1 MWGDYAPKILNIIY
15 YNRSYKAHRQT
26 MKTIMKKSLLISSI
40 ACLSLLASVSSIAD
54 EGMWQPKQ
62 LPALKTELS
71 QMGMKINPKKL
82 SQLSEY
88 PMNAI
93 ISLGGCSA
101 SFVSPKGLVAT
112 NHHCAYGSIQFNSS
126 PESNLL
132 ENGFLAKDLAEEL
145 PAAPGSRVYVTEEV
159 TDVTDKV
166 NAQLDD
172 SLKGRARFDK
182 IQMITKATIAECEQ
196 QEGYRCRM
204 PSFHGGL
211 EYNLIKQLE
220 IQDVRLVHAPAA
232 AIGKYGGD
240 VDNWIW
246 PRHTGDYA
254 FYRAY
259 VSKDGKPAEYKED
272 NVPYEP
278 KHFLKVNPK
287 GVQNGDFVMV
297 AGYPGRTNRY
307 RLATEVS
314 NTINW
319 SYPTRIREYNLWLDK
334 INELS
339 VNDKDTK
346 IKYASLVASLNNAE
360 KNNRGM
366 LDGFAISDVVERKML
381 LESDL
386 QTWINTNPK
395 RKDKYA
401 TTLETLNALVA
412 EDQATQVRDFYY
424 GFMAQRSALLGS
436 AKTIYR
442 LAKEKEKPDLQRQ
455 QGYQERDF
463 DRIKQGQERL
473 ERRYTKSADQALWKL
488 FIQRYAKIDPANHV
502 TEFNAWFGI
511 NGNDLDESQ
520 LSYTLDKMYSKTSL
534 DQLETRLALL
544 DASVEDLEKSTDPFM
559 QLAVALYDTNK
570 QVEDAGKTL
579 SGKLQETRPQYMQA
593 IIDYKT
599 ELGEPIYAD
608 ANSTLR
614 VTVGN
619 VKGYSAK
626 DAVQYTPFTSLRGIL
641 QKDTGIEPFNS
652 PQNQLDAINAKEY
665 GPYFEKSLDSVP
677 VNFLSTLDITGGN
690 SGSATLDKNAEFVG
704 LVFDGNYESIN
715 ADWDFN
721 EKIARSIHVDV
732 RYMLWTMDKL
742 YGADNL
748 LKEMGVNSAF

>member
-1 MWGDYAPKILNIIY
+1 M
-15 YNRSYKAHRQT
+15 
-26 MKTIMKKSLLISSI
+26 MKKSLLISAA
-40 ACLSLLASVSSIAD
+40 ACISLLSLPTTFAD

-62 LPALKTELS
+62 LPALKKDLRK
-71 QMGMKINPKKL
+71 MGLKINPNKL
-82 SQLSEY
+82 TQLTEY

-93 ISLGGCSA
+93 VSLGGCSA

-112 NHHCAYGSIQFNSS
+112 NHHCAYGSIQYNST
-126 PESNLL
+126 PEDNLL
-132 ENGFLAKDLAEEL
+132 ENGFLAKNFAEE
-145 PAAPGSRVYVTEEV
+145 PQAAPGSRVYVTEQV
-159 TDVTDKV
+159 TDITDKV

-172 SLKGRARFDK
+172 SLKGRARFDA
-182 IQMITKATIAECEQ
+182 IQTIRKSTIAECEKDN
-196 QEGYRCRM
+196 GYRCTI

-220 IQDVRLVHAPAA
+220 IKDVRLVHAPAA

-259 VSKDGKPAEYKED
+259 VSKDGKPAEYSED

-278 KHFLKVNPK
+278 KHYLKVNPK
-287 GVQNGDFVMV
+287 GLEDGDFVMV
-297 AGYPGRTNRY
+297 TGYPGRTNRY
-307 RLATEVS
+307 RLATEVK
-314 NTINW
+314 NTIEW
-319 SYPTRIREYNLWLDK
+319 SYPTRIREFNTWLDK

-339 VNDKDTK
+339 TDDEDTK

-366 LDGFAISDVVERKML
+366 LDGFAISDVVERKIQ
-381 LESDL
+381 LEEDL
-386 QTWINTNPK
+386 QNWINSNPE
-395 RKDKYA
+395 RKAKYSA
-401 TTLETLNALVA
+401 TLDSLRSLVA
-412 EDQATQVRDFYY
+412 EDQATQERDFYY
-424 GFMAQRSALLGS
+424 GFMGQRSALLGS
-436 AKTIYR
+436 AKTLYR
-442 LAKEKEKPDLQRQ
+442 LAKEKQKPDLQRE
-455 QGYQERDF
+455 QGFQERDF

-473 ERRYTKSADQALWKL
+473 ERRYSKSADQALWQE
-488 FIQRYAKIDPANHV
+488 FILRYAQIDKANHV
-502 TEFNAWFGI
+502 AVFDAWFGI
-511 NGNDLDESQ
+511 VDNEVDQSQ
-520 LSYTLDKMYSKTSL
+520 LQYTLNKMYSKTTL
-534 DQLETRLALL
+534 DNLETRLSLL
-544 DASVEDLEKSTDPFM
+544 DASVEELENSSDPFM
-559 QLAVALYDTNK
+559 QLAVALYDTNMEIENSSK
-570 QVEDAGKTL
+570 ALT
-579 SGKLQETRPQYMQA
+579 GKLQEVRPQYMQA

-599 ELGEPIYAD
+599 EQGQPIYAD

-626 DAVQYTPFTSLRGIL
+626 DAIHYTPFTTLRGIT

-652 PQNQLDAINAKEY
+652 PKNQLDAIQAKEF
-665 GPYFEKSLDSVP
+665 GPYFEESLDSIP
-677 VNFLSTLDITGGN
+677 VNFLTTLDITGGN

-721 EKIARSIHVDV
+721 KKIARSIHVDV

-742 YGADNL
+742 YGASNL
-748 LKEMGVNSAF
+748 LKEMGVKPAF

>member
-1 MWGDYAPKILNIIY
+1 
-15 YNRSYKAHRQT
+15 
-26 MKTIMKKSLLISSI
+26 MKKSLIISAV
-40 ACLSLLASVSSIAD
+40 ACISLLSFPTTFAD

-62 LPALKTELS
+62 LPALKKDLRR
-71 QMGMKINPKKL
+71 MGLKINPNKL
-82 SQLSEY
+82 TQLTEY

-93 ISLGGCSA
+93 VSLGGCSA

-112 NHHCAYGSIQFNSS
+112 NHHCAYGSIQFNST
-126 PESNLL
+126 PEDNLL
-132 ENGFLAKDLAEEL
+132 ENGFLAKSFADE
-145 PAAPGSRVYVTEEV
+145 PQAAPGSRVYVTEQV
-159 TDVTDKV
+159 TDITDQV

-172 SLKGRARFDK
+172 SLKGRARFDA
-182 IQMITKATIAECEQ
+182 IQTIRKSTIAECEKAD
-196 QEGYRCRM
+196 GYRCTI

-220 IQDVRLVHAPAA
+220 IKDVRLVHAPAA

-259 VSKDGKPAEYKED
+259 VSKDGKPAEYSED

-278 KHFLKVNPK
+278 KHYLKVNPK
-287 GVQNGDFVMV
+287 GLEDGDFVMV
-297 AGYPGRTNRY
+297 TGYPGRTNRY
-307 RLATEVS
+307 RLATEVK
-314 NTINW
+314 NTIEW
-319 SYPTRIREYNLWLDK
+319 SYPTRIREYNIWLDK

-339 VNDKDTK
+339 ANNEDTK
-346 IKYASLVASLNNAE
+346 IKYASLVAGLNNAE

-366 LDGFAISDVVERKML
+366 LDGFAISDVVERKVQ
-381 LESDL
+381 LEEDL
-386 QTWINTNPK
+386 QNWINSNPE
-395 RKDKYA
+395 RKAKYSA
-401 TTLETLNALVA
+401 TLDSLRTLVA
-412 EDQATQVRDFYY
+412 EDQATQERDFYY
-424 GFMAQRSALLGS
+424 GFMGQRSALLSS
-436 AKTIYR
+436 AKTLYR
-442 LAKEKEKPDLQRQ
+442 LAKEKQKPDLERQ

-473 ERRYTKSADQALWKL
+473 ERRYSKSADQALWHG
-488 FIQRYAKIDPANHV
+488 FIQRYAQIDTANHV
-502 TEFNAWFGI
+502 AVFDAWFGI
-511 NGNDLDESQ
+511 VDNEVDQSQ
-520 LSYTLDKMYSKTSL
+520 LKYTLDKMYSKTTL
-534 DQLETRLALL
+534 DNLETRLALL
-544 DASVEDLEKSTDPFM
+544 DASVEELEKSTDPFM
-559 QLAVALYDTNK
+559 QLAVALYDTNMEI
-570 QVEDAGKTL
+570 EDASKALT
-579 SGKLQETRPQYMQA
+579 GKLQEVRPQYMQA

-599 ELGEPIYAD
+599 EQGQPIYAD

-626 DAVQYTPFTSLRGIL
+626 DAVHYTPFTTLRGIT
-641 QKDTGIEPFNS
+641 QKDTGVEPFNS
-652 PQNQLDAINAKEY
+652 PQNQLDAIQAKEF
-665 GPYFEKSLDSVP
+665 GPYFEKSLDSIP
-677 VNFLSTLDITGGN
+677 VNFLTTLDITGGN

-721 EKIARSIHVDV
+721 KKIARSIHVDV

-748 LKEMGVNSAF
+748 LEEMGIKPAF

>member
-1 MWGDYAPKILNIIY
+1 
-15 YNRSYKAHRQT
+15 
-26 MKTIMKKSLLISSI
+26 MKTMMKNFLLISTI
-40 ACLSLLASVSSIAD
+40 ASLSLLNTVSTFAD

-62 LPALKTELS
+62 LPVLKTELR

-82 SQLSEY
+82 SELSEY

-126 PESNLL
+126 PENNLL
-132 ENGFLAKDLAEEL
+132 ENGFLAKELTEEL
-145 PAAPGSRVYVTEEV
+145 PTAPGSRVYVTEEV

-166 NAQLDD
+166 NAQLDA

-182 IQMITKATIAECEQ
+182 IQMITKATIAECEK
-196 QEGYRCRM
+196 QEGYRCKM

-220 IQDVRLVHAPAA
+220 IQDVRLVHAPAV

-259 VSKDGKPAEYKED
+259 VSKEGKPAEYSED
-272 NVPYEP
+272 NIPFEP

-287 GVQNGDFVMV
+287 GVENGDFVMV

-307 RLATEVS
+307 RLATEVK
-314 NTINW
+314 NTIDW
-319 SYPTRIREYNLWLDK
+319 FYPTRIREYNLWLDK

-339 VNDKDTK
+339 VDNEDVK
-346 IKYASLVASLNNAE
+346 IKYASLVAGLNNAE

-366 LDGFAISDVVERKML
+366 LDGFAISDVAERKVV

-386 QTWINTNPK
+386 QTWINSNPK
-395 RKDKYA
+395 RKDKFA
-401 TTLETLNALVA
+401 STLEELNSLVA
-412 EDQATQVRDFYY
+412 EDQANQERDFYY

-463 DRIKQGQERL
+463 DRIKQTQERL
-473 ERRYTKSADQALWKL
+473 ERRYTKSADQALWEL
-488 FIQRYAKIDPANHV
+488 FIQRYAQIDVANHV
-502 TEFNAWFGI
+502 TEFDTWFGI
-511 NGNDLDESQ
+511 DGKELDQSQ
-520 LSYTLDKMYSKTSL
+520 LTYTLKKMYSKTAL
-534 DQLETRLALL
+534 DNLETRIALL

-559 QLAVALYDTNK
+559 QLAIALYETNMQFK
-570 QVEDAGKTL
+570 YTFRFKYLTPRQV
-579 SGKLQETRPQYMQA
+579 YVA
-593 IIDYKT
+593 IFYLT
-599 ELGEPIYAD
+599 SNTVLGC
-608 ANSTLR
+608 
-614 VTVGN
+614 G
-619 VKGYSAK
+619 
-626 DAVQYTPFTSLRGIL
+626 
-641 QKDTGIEPFNS
+641 
-652 PQNQLDAINAKEY
+652 
-665 GPYFEKSLDSVP
+665 
-677 VNFLSTLDITGGN
+677 
-690 SGSATLDKNAEFVG
+690 
-704 LVFDGNYESIN
+704 
-715 ADWDFN
+715 
-721 EKIARSIHVDV
+721 DV
-732 RYMLWTMDKL
+732 
-742 YGADNL
+742 
-748 LKEMGVNSAF
+748 

>member
-1 MWGDYAPKILNIIY
+1 
-15 YNRSYKAHRQT
+15 
-26 MKTIMKKSLLISSI
+26 MKKSLLISAA
-40 ACLSLLASVSSIAD
+40 ACISLISFPTTFAD

-62 LPALKTELS
+62 LPALKKDLRR
-71 QMGMKINPKKL
+71 MGLKINPNKL
-82 SQLSEY
+82 TQLTEY

-93 ISLGGCSA
+93 VSLGGCSA

-112 NHHCAYGSIQFNSS
+112 NHHCAYGSIQFNST
-126 PESNLL
+126 PEDNLL
-132 ENGFLAKDLAEEL
+132 ENGFLAKSFADE
-145 PAAPGSRVYVTEEV
+145 PQAAPGSRVYVTEQV
-159 TDVTDKV
+159 TDITDQV

-172 SLKGRARFDK
+172 SLKGRARFDA
-182 IQMITKATIAECEQ
+182 IQTIRKSTIAECEKAD
-196 QEGYRCRM
+196 GYRCTI

-220 IQDVRLVHAPAA
+220 IKDVRLVHAPAA

-259 VSKDGKPAEYKED
+259 VSKDGKPAEYSED

-278 KHFLKVNPK
+278 KHYLKVNPK
-287 GVQNGDFVMV
+287 GLEDGDFVMV
-297 AGYPGRTNRY
+297 TGYPGRTNRY
-307 RLATEVS
+307 RLATEVK
-314 NTINW
+314 NTIEW
-319 SYPTRIREYNLWLDK
+319 SYPTRIREYNIWLDK

-339 VNDKDTK
+339 ANNEDTK
-346 IKYASLVASLNNAE
+346 IKYASLVAGLNNAE

-366 LDGFAISDVVERKML
+366 LDGFAISDVVERKVQ
-381 LESDL
+381 LEEDL
-386 QTWINTNPK
+386 QNWINSNPE
-395 RKDKYA
+395 RKAKYSA
-401 TTLETLNALVA
+401 TLDSLRTLVA
-412 EDQATQVRDFYY
+412 EDQATQERDFYY
-424 GFMAQRSALLGS
+424 GFMGQRSALLSS
-436 AKTIYR
+436 AKTLYR
-442 LAKEKEKPDLQRQ
+442 LAKEKQKPDLERQ

-473 ERRYTKSADQALWKL
+473 ERRYSKSADQALWHG
-488 FIQRYAKIDPANHV
+488 FIQRYAQIDTANHV
-502 TEFNAWFGI
+502 AVFDAWFGI
-511 NGNDLDESQ
+511 VDNEVDQSQ
-520 LSYTLDKMYSKTSL
+520 LKYTLDKMYSKTTL
-534 DQLETRLALL
+534 DNLETRLALL
-544 DASVEDLEKSTDPFM
+544 DASVEELEKSTDPFM
-559 QLAVALYDTNK
+559 QLAVALYDTNMEI
-570 QVEDAGKTL
+570 EDASKALT
-579 SGKLQETRPQYMQA
+579 GKLQEVRPQYMQA

-599 ELGEPIYAD
+599 EQGQPIYAD

-626 DAVQYTPFTSLRGIL
+626 DAVHYTPFTTLRGIT
-641 QKDTGIEPFNS
+641 QKDTGVEPFNS
-652 PQNQLDAINAKEY
+652 PQNQLDAIQAKEF
-665 GPYFEKSLDSVP
+665 GPYFEKSLDSIP
-677 VNFLSTLDITGGN
+677 VNFLTTLDITGGN

-721 EKIARSIHVDV
+721 KKIARSIHVDV

-748 LKEMGVNSAF
+748 LEEMGIKPAF